1 MLTNYIKIPKFFKD
15 YYIYID
21 VCHED
26 ENYYEI
32 DKFIDYHLFFR
43 IRFLRKEF
51 VNPNYKFRFCIAKV
65 RHKDNTRFENVL
77 KRLNNS
83 LLLQYNVE
91 YNNLLKSFNEY
102 MINFKGTN

>member
-32 DKFIDYHLFFR
+32 SYDEYKGYIEDC
-43 IRFLRKEF
+43 E
-51 VNPNYKFRFCIAKV
+51 NNYV
-65 RHKDNTRFENVL
+65 SV
-77 KRLNNS
+77 S
-83 LLLQYNVE
+83 LSDAPSEITLE
-91 YNNLLKSFNEY
+91 DAWEAYNN
-102 MINFKGTN
+102 